1 MKKNN
6 PDQYLIRDS
15 FLITVLTF
23 FIYWLLH
30 LIVIN
35 IHFLDRGNESKED
48 SDFNDILYSNFG
60 QQKIDSTKVD
70 SAKNLIYRKQNRDIF
85 LVNIGNADRNE
96 MAQMIENIAQ
106 QQPKVIGIDI
116 SFASIKEAFSPQLQ
130 NSLKKHEKKIVLGG
144 YFTYNDKSELSEFVE
159 SDSAYR
165 YSILTGHT
173 NFVTSFSQGVVRR
186 FTPFVEFKGD
196 TIPSFAAAIV
206 KLDSIGAYEKLKKR
220 TEIARSKNKNAPE
233 NSDPVEIINY
243 QYAMNS
249 FIVLEK
255 DEVKNNRFQLSLK
268 DKIVLFGLMGEDSTA
283 HTLEDYHFTP
293 LNQNKNIADMS
304 GIGIHANIIN
314 MILSEKYINH
324 FPIWITYVL
333 SFLLCF
339 IHIVWFLKINIKNHI
354 WYHLQFKI
362 IQFCSLVI
370 IVFISLLSYRYFNL
384 RVETS
389 IIAVP
394 IALSADAL
402 IFGGAIAKWLHK
414 KNKTVSYFIQS
425 TKHH

>member
-1 MKKNN
+1 MKKTQ
-6 PDQYLIRDS
+6 PDKFLIRDS

-30 LIVIN
+30 TIVIN
-35 IHFLDRGNESKED
+35 IHFLDSGNESKED
-48 SDFNDILYSNFG
+48 SDINDILYSNFG
-60 QQKIDSTKVD
+60 QRKMLDTTK
-70 SAKNLIYRKQNRDIF
+70 SEIYQQQNKDIF
-85 LVNIGNADRNE
+85 LVNIGNANRE
-96 MAQMIENIAQ
+96 QMAQMIDNIAQ
-106 QQPKVIGIDI
+106 RQPKVIGIDI
-116 SFASIKEAFSPQLQ
+116 SFASLKEGYNRHLQ
-130 NSLKKHEKKIVLGG
+130 KTLKKYENNIVLGG
-144 YFTYNDKSELSEFVE
+144 YFTYNDQSELSKFIE

-165 YSILTGHT
+165 HSILKGHT

-196 TIPSFAAAIV
+196 TLPAFAAAIL
-206 KLDSIGAYEKLKKR
+206 KIDSIGAYENLKKR
-220 TEIARSKNKNAPE
+220 NDIARKKSKNTHE

-243 QYAMNS
+243 QFTMNN
-249 FIVLEK
+249 FMVLGK
-255 DEVKNNRFQLSLK
+255 NEVLKNRFQLSLK
-268 DKIVLFGLMGEDSTA
+268 DKIVLFGLISEDSIT

-314 MILSEKYINH
+314 MILSGKYINP
-324 FPIWITYVL
+324 FPVWLTYLL

-339 IHIVWFLKINIKNHI
+339 IHIIWFLKISVKNHI
-354 WYHLQFKI
+354 WFHLLFKI
-362 IQFCSLVI
+362 IQFGTLV
-370 IVFISLLSYRYFNL
+370 VVVLVSLLCYRYLNL

-402 IFGGAIAKWLHK
+402 NFGGAIAKWLHQEY
-414 KNKTVSYFIQS
+414 KTISYFIRG
-425 TKHH
+425 TTHH

>member
-1 MKKNN
+1 MKKNH
-6 PDQYLIRDS
+6 PDKFLIRDS

-35 IHFLDRGNESKED
+35 IHFLDAGNESKED
-48 SDFNDILYSNFG
+48 ADVNDILYANFG
-60 QQKIDSTKVD
+60 QRKMLDTTK
-70 SAKNLIYRKQNRDIF
+70 SEIYQPQNKDIF
-85 LVNIGNADRNE
+85 LVNIGNANRE
-96 MAQMIENIAQ
+96 QMAQMIDNIAQ
-106 QQPKVIGIDI
+106 RQPKVIGIDI
-116 SFASIKEAFSPQLQ
+116 SFASLKEGFNRHLQ
-130 NSLKKHEKKIVLGG
+130 KTLKKYENKIVLGG
-144 YFTYNDKSELSEFVE
+144 YFTYNENSELSEFVE

-165 YSILTGHT
+165 HSILKGHT

-196 TIPSFAAAIV
+196 TIPSFAAAVV
-206 KLDSIGAYEKLKKR
+206 KIDSNEAYENLQKR
-220 TEIARSKNKNAPE
+220 GNIIRSNHKNSHE
-233 NSDPVEIINY
+233 NNDPVEIISY
-243 QYAMNS
+243 QYAMNN
-249 FIVLEK
+249 FMVLGK
-255 DEVKNNRFQLSLK
+255 NEVLKNDFQLSLK
-268 DKIVLFGLMGEDSTA
+268 DKIVLFGLMGEDSTS

-314 MILSEKYINH
+314 MILSGKYINH
-324 FPIWITYVL
+324 FPTWITYLL

-339 IHIVWFLKINIKNHI
+339 IHIIWFLRISIKNHL

-362 IQFCSLVI
+362 IQFSSLII
-370 IVFISLLSYRYFNL
+370 IVFMSLLCYRYFNL
-384 RVETS
+384 RIETS

-402 IFGGAIAKWLHK
+402 NFGGAIAKWIHLKYK
-414 KNKTVSYFIQS
+414 KVSYFIRG
-425 TKHH
+425 TTHH